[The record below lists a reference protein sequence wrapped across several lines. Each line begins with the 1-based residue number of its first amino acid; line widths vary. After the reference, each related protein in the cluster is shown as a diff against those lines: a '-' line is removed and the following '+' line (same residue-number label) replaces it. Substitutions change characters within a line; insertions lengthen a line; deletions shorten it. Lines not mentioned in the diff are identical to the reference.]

1 MCSNQAMSQ
10 KPSEGI
16 WLYSWTQRVASLAMR
31 WEKELP
37 FPILISALIPL
48 GFTVDRSHKYLF
60 TQEICRA
67 VLVVGCSWTVL
78 TPSF

>member
-16 WLYSWTQRVASLAMR
+16 WLYSWAWRVVSLVMR
-31 WEKELP
+31 WKKELP
-37 FPILISALIPL
+37 LPILISALIPL
-48 GFTVDRSHKYLF
+48 RFIVDRSHKYLF

-67 VLVVGCSWTVL
+67 VLVVGCSSTVL